1 MALFLS
7 CANGNHRPTSSYANG
22 LVCCDICGKVLHEDL
37 YTDEPSFVK
46 GAGGE
51 ILDSVLI
58 ANECLYSRL
67 KSCVPSVICKLDIE
81 KACELDS
88 LFCLLGGMVFEE
100 RWRRGSCHYYL
111 LFSIGEWISCWVFGQ
126 LMGFE
131 IREQLL
137 YIRLALRCFEA
148 VTGLINVGKS
158 EKLFLLGRNWFGKHG
173 SVIWNMVLGCLMW
186 IVRKEWNGHLFEDNS
201 KLSGSVVR
209 SIQSGYSESFRRTL
223 DKGRDMIESIV
234 TTFNISGGDSIV
246 NPACAF
252 YQIAVERNFTRGRKT
267 DQVAAACLYIACR
280 VAKDPK
286 PFLLID
292 FSEYLSINVYVL
304 GAVFLQLCQL
314 LSLGEH
320 PTIIKPVDP
329 SLYISRFTEKLLK
342 QRNMKVSQ
350 TALYLIARMKRDWMQ
365 TGRKPSGL
373 CGAAL
378 YISALSHGYSFSKT
392 DIVKIVHI
400 CEMTLTKRLIEFENT
415 DSGSLT
421 IEELTKNA
429 VELKESVPSVGVSQK
444 SGEVLCEHK
453 NSGAPHFAHGLCRT
467 CYDAFVKL
475 SGGLHG
481 GSEPPAFQRAEK
493 ERIAMESTNNADE
506 STVPQQESENI
517 EQVEKVKSFTE
528 NSQKAIE
535 NEQLNQRDFTES
547 SQKENENEQLN
558 QRENGSNS
566 AATGDQIEVDGVSDK
581 FQKSKEASS
590 ITDDESDGLSD
601 IDDVEDQMTADH
613 SSLITAVTIDVLWK
627 LSNSVLFGGG
637 IACVAV
643 VARNS
648 TGEGLKTWLENT
660 ILYSAA
666 AMALAVRWALE
677 LVLNMGCKQGLI
689 EGKILTTDN
698 FRKRR
703 IIVLD
708 WCYMCKRCGELVDH
722 LLLHCPVAFESL
734 SLVDGYLNNDEET
747 RYKTIIWE
755 EMNKEYLEEQAAAAA
770 AKMEASQVDLE
781 NCSDELR
788 AAHEFAAAAAAAVA
802 KSRKERKRTQDS
814 NANPAQ
820 TAAEAAHQMLI
831 KKRLSSKINYDV
843 LETLF
848 TNDPPSDSNKKA
860 KASNDDGD
868 GDATGQSDGEKEH
881 DGDIT
886 DNYDEPGQ
894 GFEDMEQE
902 DDTGIYSNGLHY
914 ENGEDFDDY
923 NYDNGND
930 EY

>member
-22 LVCCDICGKVLHEDL
+22 LVCCDVCGKVLHEDL

-51 ILDSVLI
+51 
-58 ANECLYSRL
+58 
-67 KSCVPSVICKLDIE
+67 
-81 KACELDS
+81 
-88 LFCLLGGMVFEE
+88 
-100 RWRRGSCHYYL
+100 
-111 LFSIGEWISCWVFGQ
+111 
-126 LMGFE
+126 
-131 IREQLL
+131 
-137 YIRLALRCFEA
+137 
-148 VTGLINVGKS
+148 
-158 EKLFLLGRNWFGKHG
+158 
-173 SVIWNMVLGCLMW
+173 
-186 IVRKEWNGHLFEDNS
+186 S

-234 TTFNISGGDSIV
+234 TTFNISGGDSMV

-392 DIVKIVHI
+392 DIIQGCIPRNTHSYAYVIIFLVYQMCLTICYVCDNNVTKVKIVHI

-453 NSGAPHFAHGLCRT
+453 NSGAPHFAHGLCRS

-493 ERIAMESTNNADE
+493 ERIAMESTNKADE
-506 STVPQQESENI
+506 SSVPQQESENI
-517 EQVEKVKSFTE
+517 EQASECQSYFGMPTSSKKTSLLVEKVKSFTE
-528 NSQKAIE
+528 NSQKATE
-535 NEQLNQRDFTES
+535 NEQLNQRDFAEN

-558 QRENGSNS
+558 ERENGSNS
-566 AATGDQIEVDGVSDK
+566 ATGDQIEVDGVSDK
-581 FQKSKEASS
+581 FQKSKDTSS

-601 IDDVEDQMTADH
+601 IDDVE
-613 SSLITAVTIDVLWK
+613 
-627 LSNSVLFGGG
+627 
-637 IACVAV
+637 
-643 VARNS
+643 
-648 TGEGLKTWLENT
+648 
-660 ILYSAA
+660 
-666 AMALAVRWALE
+666 
-677 LVLNMGCKQGLI
+677 
-689 EGKILTTDN
+689 
-698 FRKRR
+698 
-703 IIVLD
+703 
-708 WCYMCKRCGELVDH
+708 
-722 LLLHCPVAFESL
+722 
-734 SLVDGYLNNDEET
+734 VDGYLNNDEET

-788 AAHEFAAAAAAAVA
+788 AAHELAAAASAAVA

-868 GDATGQSDGEKEH
+868 GDATEQSDGEKEH

-894 GFEDMEQE
+894 GYEDMEQE
-902 DDTGIYSNGLHY
+902 NDTGIYSNGLHY
-914 ENGEDFDDY
+914 DNGEDFDDF
-923 NYDNGND
+923 NYDNGDD

>member
-22 LVCCDICGKVLHEDL
+22 LVCCDVCGKVLHEDL

-51 ILDSVLI
+51 
-58 ANECLYSRL
+58 
-67 KSCVPSVICKLDIE
+67 
-81 KACELDS
+81 
-88 LFCLLGGMVFEE
+88 
-100 RWRRGSCHYYL
+100 
-111 LFSIGEWISCWVFGQ
+111 
-126 LMGFE
+126 
-131 IREQLL
+131 
-137 YIRLALRCFEA
+137 
-148 VTGLINVGKS
+148 
-158 EKLFLLGRNWFGKHG
+158 
-173 SVIWNMVLGCLMW
+173 
-186 IVRKEWNGHLFEDNS
+186 S

-493 ERIAMESTNNADE
+493 ERIAMESTNKADE
-506 STVPQQESENI
+506 SSVPQEESENI

-528 NSQKAIE
+528 NSQKATE

-566 AATGDQIEVDGVSDK
+566 AATGDQIEGDGVSDK
-581 FQKSKEASS
+581 FQKSKDSSS

-601 IDDVEDQMTADH
+601 IDDVE
-613 SSLITAVTIDVLWK
+613 
-627 LSNSVLFGGG
+627 
-637 IACVAV
+637 
-643 VARNS
+643 
-648 TGEGLKTWLENT
+648 
-660 ILYSAA
+660 
-666 AMALAVRWALE
+666 
-677 LVLNMGCKQGLI
+677 
-689 EGKILTTDN
+689 
-698 FRKRR
+698 
-703 IIVLD
+703 
-708 WCYMCKRCGELVDH
+708 
-722 LLLHCPVAFESL
+722 
-734 SLVDGYLNNDEET
+734 VDGYLNNDEET

-894 GFEDMEQE
+894 GYEGMEQE

-914 ENGEDFDDY
+914 ENGGDFDDY
-923 NYDNGND
+923 NYDNGDD

>member
-22 LVCCDICGKVLHEDL
+22 LVCCDVCGKVLHEDL

-51 ILDSVLI
+51 
-58 ANECLYSRL
+58 
-67 KSCVPSVICKLDIE
+67 
-81 KACELDS
+81 
-88 LFCLLGGMVFEE
+88 
-100 RWRRGSCHYYL
+100 
-111 LFSIGEWISCWVFGQ
+111 
-126 LMGFE
+126 
-131 IREQLL
+131 
-137 YIRLALRCFEA
+137 
-148 VTGLINVGKS
+148 
-158 EKLFLLGRNWFGKHG
+158 
-173 SVIWNMVLGCLMW
+173 
-186 IVRKEWNGHLFEDNS
+186 S

-280 VAKDPK
+280 
-286 PFLLID
+286 
-292 FSEYLSINVYVL
+292 YVL

-378 YISALSHGYSFSKT
+378 YISALSYGYSFSKT

-444 SGEVLCEHK
+444 AGEVLCEHK

-493 ERIAMESTNNADE
+493 ERIAMESTDKADE
-506 STVPQQESENI
+506 SSVPQQESENI
-517 EQVEKVKSFTE
+517 EQATECQSYFGMPTSSKKTSLLVEKVKSFTE
-528 NSQKAIE
+528 NSQKATE
-535 NEQLNQRDFTES
+535 NEQLNQRDFAEN

-566 AATGDQIEVDGVSDK
+566 AATGDQIGVDGVSDK
-581 FQKSKEASS
+581 FQKSKDTSS

-601 IDDVEDQMTADH
+601 IDDVE
-613 SSLITAVTIDVLWK
+613 
-627 LSNSVLFGGG
+627 
-637 IACVAV
+637 
-643 VARNS
+643 
-648 TGEGLKTWLENT
+648 
-660 ILYSAA
+660 
-666 AMALAVRWALE
+666 
-677 LVLNMGCKQGLI
+677 
-689 EGKILTTDN
+689 
-698 FRKRR
+698 
-703 IIVLD
+703 
-708 WCYMCKRCGELVDH
+708 
-722 LLLHCPVAFESL
+722 
-734 SLVDGYLNNDEET
+734 VDGYLNNDEET

-788 AAHEFAAAAAAAVA
+788 AAHELAAAASAAVA

-894 GFEDMEQE
+894 GYEDMEQE
-902 DDTGIYSNGLHY
+902 NDTGIYSNGLHY
-914 ENGEDFDDY
+914 ENGEDFDDF
-923 NYDNGND
+923 NYDNGDD

>member
-22 LVCCDICGKVLHEDL
+22 LVCCDVCGKVLHEDL

-51 ILDSVLI
+51 
-58 ANECLYSRL
+58 
-67 KSCVPSVICKLDIE
+67 
-81 KACELDS
+81 
-88 LFCLLGGMVFEE
+88 
-100 RWRRGSCHYYL
+100 
-111 LFSIGEWISCWVFGQ
+111 
-126 LMGFE
+126 
-131 IREQLL
+131 
-137 YIRLALRCFEA
+137 
-148 VTGLINVGKS
+148 
-158 EKLFLLGRNWFGKHG
+158 
-173 SVIWNMVLGCLMW
+173 
-186 IVRKEWNGHLFEDNS
+186 S

-421 IEELTKNA
+421 
-429 VELKESVPSVGVSQK
+429 
-444 SGEVLCEHK
+444 
-453 NSGAPHFAHGLCRT
+453 
-467 CYDAFVKL
+467 FVKL

-493 ERIAMESTNNADE
+493 ERIATESTNKADE
-506 STVPQQESENI
+506 SRVPQQESENI
-517 EQVEKVKSFTE
+517 EQATECQSYFGMPTSSKKTSLLVEKGKSFTE
-528 NSQKAIE
+528 NSQKETE

-558 QRENGSNS
+558 RWENGSNS

-581 FQKSKEASS
+581 FQKSKDTSS

-601 IDDVEDQMTADH
+601 IDDVE
-613 SSLITAVTIDVLWK
+613 
-627 LSNSVLFGGG
+627 
-637 IACVAV
+637 
-643 VARNS
+643 
-648 TGEGLKTWLENT
+648 
-660 ILYSAA
+660 
-666 AMALAVRWALE
+666 
-677 LVLNMGCKQGLI
+677 
-689 EGKILTTDN
+689 
-698 FRKRR
+698 
-703 IIVLD
+703 
-708 WCYMCKRCGELVDH
+708 
-722 LLLHCPVAFESL
+722 
-734 SLVDGYLNNDEET
+734 VDGYLNNDEET

-788 AAHEFAAAAAAAVA
+788 AAHELAAAASAAVA

-831 KKRLSSKINYDV
+831 KKKLSSKINYDV

-894 GFEDMEQE
+894 GYEDMEQE
-902 DDTGIYSNGLHY
+902 NDTGIYSNGLHY

-923 NYDNGND
+923 NYDNGDD

>member
-22 LVCCDICGKVLHEDL
+22 LVCCDVCGKVLHEDL

-51 ILDSVLI
+51 
-58 ANECLYSRL
+58 
-67 KSCVPSVICKLDIE
+67 
-81 KACELDS
+81 
-88 LFCLLGGMVFEE
+88 
-100 RWRRGSCHYYL
+100 
-111 LFSIGEWISCWVFGQ
+111 
-126 LMGFE
+126 
-131 IREQLL
+131 
-137 YIRLALRCFEA
+137 
-148 VTGLINVGKS
+148 
-158 EKLFLLGRNWFGKHG
+158 
-173 SVIWNMVLGCLMW
+173 
-186 IVRKEWNGHLFEDNS
+186 S

-493 ERIAMESTNNADE
+493 ERIAMESTNKADE
-506 STVPQQESENI
+506 SSVPQQESENI

-528 NSQKAIE
+528 NSQKATE

-566 AATGDQIEVDGVSDK
+566 AATGDQIEGDGVSDK
-581 FQKSKEASS
+581 FQKSKDSSS

-601 IDDVEDQMTADH
+601 IDDVE
-613 SSLITAVTIDVLWK
+613 
-627 LSNSVLFGGG
+627 
-637 IACVAV
+637 
-643 VARNS
+643 
-648 TGEGLKTWLENT
+648 
-660 ILYSAA
+660 
-666 AMALAVRWALE
+666 
-677 LVLNMGCKQGLI
+677 
-689 EGKILTTDN
+689 
-698 FRKRR
+698 
-703 IIVLD
+703 
-708 WCYMCKRCGELVDH
+708 
-722 LLLHCPVAFESL
+722 
-734 SLVDGYLNNDEET
+734 VDGYLNNDEET

-820 TAAEAAHQMLI
+820 TAAEATHQMLI

-894 GFEDMEQE
+894 GYEDMEQE

-914 ENGEDFDDY
+914 ENGGDFDDY
-923 NYDNGND
+923 NYDNGDD

>member
-22 LVCCDICGKVLHEDL
+22 LVCCDVCGKVLHEDL

-51 ILDSVLI
+51 
-58 ANECLYSRL
+58 
-67 KSCVPSVICKLDIE
+67 
-81 KACELDS
+81 
-88 LFCLLGGMVFEE
+88 
-100 RWRRGSCHYYL
+100 
-111 LFSIGEWISCWVFGQ
+111 
-126 LMGFE
+126 
-131 IREQLL
+131 
-137 YIRLALRCFEA
+137 
-148 VTGLINVGKS
+148 
-158 EKLFLLGRNWFGKHG
+158 
-173 SVIWNMVLGCLMW
+173 
-186 IVRKEWNGHLFEDNS
+186 S

-493 ERIAMESTNNADE
+493 ERIAMESTNKADE

-528 NSQKAIE
+528 NSQKATE

-566 AATGDQIEVDGVSDK
+566 ATGDQIEVDGVSDK
-581 FQKSKEASS
+581 FQKSKDASS

-601 IDDVEDQMTADH
+601 IDDVE
-613 SSLITAVTIDVLWK
+613 
-627 LSNSVLFGGG
+627 
-637 IACVAV
+637 
-643 VARNS
+643 
-648 TGEGLKTWLENT
+648 
-660 ILYSAA
+660 
-666 AMALAVRWALE
+666 
-677 LVLNMGCKQGLI
+677 
-689 EGKILTTDN
+689 
-698 FRKRR
+698 
-703 IIVLD
+703 
-708 WCYMCKRCGELVDH
+708 
-722 LLLHCPVAFESL
+722 
-734 SLVDGYLNNDEET
+734 VDGYLNNDEET

-894 GFEDMEQE
+894 GFEDMEPE

-914 ENGEDFDDY
+914 ENGEDFDDF
-923 NYDNGND
+923 NYDNGDD

>member
-22 LVCCDICGKVLHEDL
+22 LVCCDVCGKVLHEDL

-51 ILDSVLI
+51 
-58 ANECLYSRL
+58 
-67 KSCVPSVICKLDIE
+67 
-81 KACELDS
+81 
-88 LFCLLGGMVFEE
+88 
-100 RWRRGSCHYYL
+100 
-111 LFSIGEWISCWVFGQ
+111 
-126 LMGFE
+126 
-131 IREQLL
+131 
-137 YIRLALRCFEA
+137 
-148 VTGLINVGKS
+148 
-158 EKLFLLGRNWFGKHG
+158 
-173 SVIWNMVLGCLMW
+173 
-186 IVRKEWNGHLFEDNS
+186 S

-493 ERIAMESTNNADE
+493 ERIAMESTNKADE
-506 STVPQQESENI
+506 SSVPQQESENI

-528 NSQKAIE
+528 NSQKATE

-566 AATGDQIEVDGVSDK
+566 ATGDQIEGDGVSDK
-581 FQKSKEASS
+581 FQKSKDSSS

-601 IDDVEDQMTADH
+601 IDDVE
-613 SSLITAVTIDVLWK
+613 
-627 LSNSVLFGGG
+627 
-637 IACVAV
+637 
-643 VARNS
+643 
-648 TGEGLKTWLENT
+648 
-660 ILYSAA
+660 
-666 AMALAVRWALE
+666 
-677 LVLNMGCKQGLI
+677 
-689 EGKILTTDN
+689 
-698 FRKRR
+698 
-703 IIVLD
+703 
-708 WCYMCKRCGELVDH
+708 
-722 LLLHCPVAFESL
+722 
-734 SLVDGYLNNDEET
+734 VDGYLNNDEET

-802 KSRKERKRTQDS
+802 KSRKERKRTHDS

-894 GFEDMEQE
+894 GYEDMEQE

-914 ENGEDFDDY
+914 ENGGDFDDY
-923 NYDNGND
+923 NYDNGDD

>member
-22 LVCCDICGKVLHEDL
+22 LVCCDVCGKVLHEDL

-51 ILDSVLI
+51 
-58 ANECLYSRL
+58 
-67 KSCVPSVICKLDIE
+67 
-81 KACELDS
+81 
-88 LFCLLGGMVFEE
+88 
-100 RWRRGSCHYYL
+100 
-111 LFSIGEWISCWVFGQ
+111 
-126 LMGFE
+126 
-131 IREQLL
+131 
-137 YIRLALRCFEA
+137 
-148 VTGLINVGKS
+148 
-158 EKLFLLGRNWFGKHG
+158 
-173 SVIWNMVLGCLMW
+173 
-186 IVRKEWNGHLFEDNS
+186 S

-493 ERIAMESTNNADE
+493 ERIAMESTNKADE
-506 STVPQQESENI
+506 SSVPQQESENI

-528 NSQKAIE
+528 NSQKATE

-566 AATGDQIEVDGVSDK
+566 AATGDQIEGDGVSDK
-581 FQKSKEASS
+581 FQKSKDSSS

-601 IDDVEDQMTADH
+601 IDDVE
-613 SSLITAVTIDVLWK
+613 
-627 LSNSVLFGGG
+627 
-637 IACVAV
+637 
-643 VARNS
+643 
-648 TGEGLKTWLENT
+648 
-660 ILYSAA
+660 
-666 AMALAVRWALE
+666 
-677 LVLNMGCKQGLI
+677 
-689 EGKILTTDN
+689 
-698 FRKRR
+698 
-703 IIVLD
+703 
-708 WCYMCKRCGELVDH
+708 
-722 LLLHCPVAFESL
+722 
-734 SLVDGYLNNDEET
+734 VDGYLNNDEET

-802 KSRKERKRTQDS
+802 KSRK
-814 NANPAQ
+814 
-820 TAAEAAHQMLI
+820 
-831 KKRLSSKINYDV
+831 RLSSKINYDV

-894 GFEDMEQE
+894 GYEDMEQE

-914 ENGEDFDDY
+914 ENGGDFDDY
-923 NYDNGND
+923 NYDNGDD

>member
-22 LVCCDICGKVLHEDL
+22 LVCCDVCGKVLLEDL

-51 ILDSVLI
+51 
-58 ANECLYSRL
+58 
-67 KSCVPSVICKLDIE
+67 
-81 KACELDS
+81 
-88 LFCLLGGMVFEE
+88 
-100 RWRRGSCHYYL
+100 
-111 LFSIGEWISCWVFGQ
+111 
-126 LMGFE
+126 
-131 IREQLL
+131 
-137 YIRLALRCFEA
+137 
-148 VTGLINVGKS
+148 
-158 EKLFLLGRNWFGKHG
+158 
-173 SVIWNMVLGCLMW
+173 
-186 IVRKEWNGHLFEDNS
+186 S

-493 ERIAMESTNNADE
+493 ERIAMESTNKADE

-528 NSQKAIE
+528 NSQKATE

-566 AATGDQIEVDGVSDK
+566 ATGDQIEVDGVSDK
-581 FQKSKEASS
+581 FQKSKVTSS

-601 IDDVEDQMTADH
+601 IDDVE
-613 SSLITAVTIDVLWK
+613 
-627 LSNSVLFGGG
+627 
-637 IACVAV
+637 
-643 VARNS
+643 
-648 TGEGLKTWLENT
+648 
-660 ILYSAA
+660 
-666 AMALAVRWALE
+666 
-677 LVLNMGCKQGLI
+677 
-689 EGKILTTDN
+689 
-698 FRKRR
+698 
-703 IIVLD
+703 
-708 WCYMCKRCGELVDH
+708 
-722 LLLHCPVAFESL
+722 
-734 SLVDGYLNNDEET
+734 VDGYLNNDEET

-860 KASNDDGD
+860 KVSNDDGD

-894 GFEDMEQE
+894 GFEDMEPE

-914 ENGEDFDDY
+914 ENGEDFDDC
-923 NYDNGND
+923 NYDNGDD

>member
-22 LVCCDICGKVLHEDL
+22 LVCCDVCGKVLHEDL

-51 ILDSVLI
+51 
-58 ANECLYSRL
+58 
-67 KSCVPSVICKLDIE
+67 
-81 KACELDS
+81 
-88 LFCLLGGMVFEE
+88 
-100 RWRRGSCHYYL
+100 
-111 LFSIGEWISCWVFGQ
+111 
-126 LMGFE
+126 
-131 IREQLL
+131 
-137 YIRLALRCFEA
+137 
-148 VTGLINVGKS
+148 
-158 EKLFLLGRNWFGKHG
+158 
-173 SVIWNMVLGCLMW
+173 
-186 IVRKEWNGHLFEDNS
+186 S

-493 ERIAMESTNNADE
+493 ERIAMESTNKADE
-506 STVPQQESENI
+506 SSVPQQESENI

-528 NSQKAIE
+528 NSQKATE

-566 AATGDQIEVDGVSDK
+566 ATGDQIEGDGVSDK
-581 FQKSKEASS
+581 FQKSKDSSS

-601 IDDVEDQMTADH
+601 IDDVE
-613 SSLITAVTIDVLWK
+613 
-627 LSNSVLFGGG
+627 
-637 IACVAV
+637 
-643 VARNS
+643 
-648 TGEGLKTWLENT
+648 
-660 ILYSAA
+660 
-666 AMALAVRWALE
+666 
-677 LVLNMGCKQGLI
+677 
-689 EGKILTTDN
+689 
-698 FRKRR
+698 
-703 IIVLD
+703 
-708 WCYMCKRCGELVDH
+708 
-722 LLLHCPVAFESL
+722 
-734 SLVDGYLNNDEET
+734 VDGYLNNDEET

-820 TAAEAAHQMLI
+820 TAAEATHQMLI

-894 GFEDMEQE
+894 GYEDMEQE

-914 ENGEDFDDY
+914 ENGGDFDDY
-923 NYDNGND
+923 NYDNGDD

>member
-22 LVCCDICGKVLHEDL
+22 LVCCDVCGKVLHEDL

-51 ILDSVLI
+51 
-58 ANECLYSRL
+58 
-67 KSCVPSVICKLDIE
+67 
-81 KACELDS
+81 
-88 LFCLLGGMVFEE
+88 
-100 RWRRGSCHYYL
+100 
-111 LFSIGEWISCWVFGQ
+111 
-126 LMGFE
+126 
-131 IREQLL
+131 
-137 YIRLALRCFEA
+137 
-148 VTGLINVGKS
+148 
-158 EKLFLLGRNWFGKHG
+158 
-173 SVIWNMVLGCLMW
+173 
-186 IVRKEWNGHLFEDNS
+186 S

-280 VAKDPK
+280 
-286 PFLLID
+286 
-292 FSEYLSINVYVL
+292 YVL

-493 ERIAMESTNNADE
+493 ERIAMESTNKADE

-528 NSQKAIE
+528 NSQKATE

-581 FQKSKEASS
+581 FQKSKDASS

-601 IDDVEDQMTADH
+601 IDDVE
-613 SSLITAVTIDVLWK
+613 
-627 LSNSVLFGGG
+627 
-637 IACVAV
+637 
-643 VARNS
+643 
-648 TGEGLKTWLENT
+648 
-660 ILYSAA
+660 
-666 AMALAVRWALE
+666 
-677 LVLNMGCKQGLI
+677 
-689 EGKILTTDN
+689 
-698 FRKRR
+698 
-703 IIVLD
+703 
-708 WCYMCKRCGELVDH
+708 
-722 LLLHCPVAFESL
+722 
-734 SLVDGYLNNDEET
+734 VDGYLNNDEET

-894 GFEDMEQE
+894 GFEDMEPE

-914 ENGEDFDDY
+914 ENGEDFDDF
-923 NYDNGND
+923 NYDNGDD

>member
-22 LVCCDICGKVLHEDL
+22 LVCCDVCGKVLHEDL

-51 ILDSVLI
+51 
-58 ANECLYSRL
+58 
-67 KSCVPSVICKLDIE
+67 
-81 KACELDS
+81 
-88 LFCLLGGMVFEE
+88 
-100 RWRRGSCHYYL
+100 
-111 LFSIGEWISCWVFGQ
+111 
-126 LMGFE
+126 
-131 IREQLL
+131 
-137 YIRLALRCFEA
+137 
-148 VTGLINVGKS
+148 
-158 EKLFLLGRNWFGKHG
+158 
-173 SVIWNMVLGCLMW
+173 
-186 IVRKEWNGHLFEDNS
+186 S

-493 ERIAMESTNNADE
+493 ERIAMESTNKADE
-506 STVPQQESENI
+506 SSVPQQESENI

-528 NSQKAIE
+528 NSQKATE

-566 AATGDQIEVDGVSDK
+566 ATGDQIEGDGVSDK
-581 FQKSKEASS
+581 FQKSKDSSS

-601 IDDVEDQMTADH
+601 IDDVE
-613 SSLITAVTIDVLWK
+613 
-627 LSNSVLFGGG
+627 
-637 IACVAV
+637 
-643 VARNS
+643 
-648 TGEGLKTWLENT
+648 
-660 ILYSAA
+660 
-666 AMALAVRWALE
+666 
-677 LVLNMGCKQGLI
+677 
-689 EGKILTTDN
+689 
-698 FRKRR
+698 
-703 IIVLD
+703 
-708 WCYMCKRCGELVDH
+708 
-722 LLLHCPVAFESL
+722 
-734 SLVDGYLNNDEET
+734 VDGYLNNDEET

-802 KSRKERKRTQDS
+802 KSRK
-814 NANPAQ
+814 
-820 TAAEAAHQMLI
+820 
-831 KKRLSSKINYDV
+831 RLSSKINYDV

-894 GFEDMEQE
+894 GYEDMEQE

-914 ENGEDFDDY
+914 ENGGDFDDY
-923 NYDNGND
+923 NYDNGDD

>member
-22 LVCCDICGKVLHEDL
+22 LVCCDVCGKVLHEDL

-51 ILDSVLI
+51 
-58 ANECLYSRL
+58 
-67 KSCVPSVICKLDIE
+67 
-81 KACELDS
+81 
-88 LFCLLGGMVFEE
+88 
-100 RWRRGSCHYYL
+100 
-111 LFSIGEWISCWVFGQ
+111 
-126 LMGFE
+126 
-131 IREQLL
+131 
-137 YIRLALRCFEA
+137 
-148 VTGLINVGKS
+148 
-158 EKLFLLGRNWFGKHG
+158 
-173 SVIWNMVLGCLMW
+173 
-186 IVRKEWNGHLFEDNS
+186 S

-493 ERIAMESTNNADE
+493 ERIAMESTNKADE

-528 NSQKAIE
+528 NSQKATE

-566 AATGDQIEVDGVSDK
+566 ATGDQIEVDGVSDK
-581 FQKSKEASS
+581 YQKSKDTSS

-601 IDDVEDQMTADH
+601 IDDVE
-613 SSLITAVTIDVLWK
+613 
-627 LSNSVLFGGG
+627 
-637 IACVAV
+637 
-643 VARNS
+643 
-648 TGEGLKTWLENT
+648 
-660 ILYSAA
+660 
-666 AMALAVRWALE
+666 
-677 LVLNMGCKQGLI
+677 
-689 EGKILTTDN
+689 
-698 FRKRR
+698 
-703 IIVLD
+703 
-708 WCYMCKRCGELVDH
+708 
-722 LLLHCPVAFESL
+722 
-734 SLVDGYLNNDEET
+734 VDGYLNNDEET

-894 GFEDMEQE
+894 GFEDMEPE

-914 ENGEDFDDY
+914 ENGEDFDDC
-923 NYDNGND
+923 NYDNGDD

>member
-51 ILDSVLI
+51 
-58 ANECLYSRL
+58 
-67 KSCVPSVICKLDIE
+67 
-81 KACELDS
+81 
-88 LFCLLGGMVFEE
+88 
-100 RWRRGSCHYYL
+100 
-111 LFSIGEWISCWVFGQ
+111 
-126 LMGFE
+126 
-131 IREQLL
+131 
-137 YIRLALRCFEA
+137 
-148 VTGLINVGKS
+148 
-158 EKLFLLGRNWFGKHG
+158 
-173 SVIWNMVLGCLMW
+173 
-186 IVRKEWNGHLFEDNS
+186 S

-392 DIVKIVHI
+392 DI
-400 CEMTLTKRLIEFENT
+400 
-415 DSGSLT
+415 

-601 IDDVEDQMTADH
+601 IDDVE
-613 SSLITAVTIDVLWK
+613 
-627 LSNSVLFGGG
+627 
-637 IACVAV
+637 
-643 VARNS
+643 
-648 TGEGLKTWLENT
+648 
-660 ILYSAA
+660 
-666 AMALAVRWALE
+666 
-677 LVLNMGCKQGLI
+677 
-689 EGKILTTDN
+689 
-698 FRKRR
+698 
-703 IIVLD
+703 
-708 WCYMCKRCGELVDH
+708 
-722 LLLHCPVAFESL
+722 
-734 SLVDGYLNNDEET
+734 VDGYLNNDEET

>member
-22 LVCCDICGKVLHEDL
+22 LVCCDVCGKVLHEDL

-51 ILDSVLI
+51 
-58 ANECLYSRL
+58 
-67 KSCVPSVICKLDIE
+67 
-81 KACELDS
+81 
-88 LFCLLGGMVFEE
+88 
-100 RWRRGSCHYYL
+100 
-111 LFSIGEWISCWVFGQ
+111 
-126 LMGFE
+126 
-131 IREQLL
+131 
-137 YIRLALRCFEA
+137 
-148 VTGLINVGKS
+148 
-158 EKLFLLGRNWFGKHG
+158 
-173 SVIWNMVLGCLMW
+173 
-186 IVRKEWNGHLFEDNS
+186 S

-493 ERIAMESTNNADE
+493 ERIATESTNKADE
-506 STVPQQESENI
+506 SRVPQQESENI
-517 EQVEKVKSFTE
+517 EQATECQSYFGMPTSSKKTSLLVEKGKSFTE
-528 NSQKAIE
+528 NSQKETE

-558 QRENGSNS
+558 RWENGSNS

-581 FQKSKEASS
+581 FQKSKDTSS

-601 IDDVEDQMTADH
+601 IDDVE
-613 SSLITAVTIDVLWK
+613 
-627 LSNSVLFGGG
+627 
-637 IACVAV
+637 
-643 VARNS
+643 
-648 TGEGLKTWLENT
+648 
-660 ILYSAA
+660 
-666 AMALAVRWALE
+666 
-677 LVLNMGCKQGLI
+677 
-689 EGKILTTDN
+689 
-698 FRKRR
+698 
-703 IIVLD
+703 
-708 WCYMCKRCGELVDH
+708 
-722 LLLHCPVAFESL
+722 
-734 SLVDGYLNNDEET
+734 VDGYLNNDEET

-788 AAHEFAAAAAAAVA
+788 AAHELAAAASAAVA

-831 KKRLSSKINYDV
+831 KKKLSSKINYDV

-894 GFEDMEQE
+894 GYEDMEQE
-902 DDTGIYSNGLHY
+902 NDTGIYSNGLHY

-923 NYDNGND
+923 NYDNGDD

>member
-51 ILDSVLI
+51 
-58 ANECLYSRL
+58 
-67 KSCVPSVICKLDIE
+67 
-81 KACELDS
+81 
-88 LFCLLGGMVFEE
+88 
-100 RWRRGSCHYYL
+100 
-111 LFSIGEWISCWVFGQ
+111 
-126 LMGFE
+126 
-131 IREQLL
+131 
-137 YIRLALRCFEA
+137 
-148 VTGLINVGKS
+148 
-158 EKLFLLGRNWFGKHG
+158 
-173 SVIWNMVLGCLMW
+173 
-186 IVRKEWNGHLFEDNS
+186 S

-421 IEELTKNA
+421 IEELTNNA

-528 NSQKAIE
+528 NSQKATE

-566 AATGDQIEVDGVSDK
+566 ATGDQIEVDGVSDK
-581 FQKSKEASS
+581 FQKSKDASS

-601 IDDVEDQMTADH
+601 IDDVE
-613 SSLITAVTIDVLWK
+613 
-627 LSNSVLFGGG
+627 
-637 IACVAV
+637 
-643 VARNS
+643 
-648 TGEGLKTWLENT
+648 
-660 ILYSAA
+660 
-666 AMALAVRWALE
+666 
-677 LVLNMGCKQGLI
+677 
-689 EGKILTTDN
+689 
-698 FRKRR
+698 
-703 IIVLD
+703 
-708 WCYMCKRCGELVDH
+708 
-722 LLLHCPVAFESL
+722 
-734 SLVDGYLNNDEET
+734 VDGYLNNDEET

-820 TAAEAAHQMLI
+820 TAAEATHQMLI

>member
-22 LVCCDICGKVLHEDL
+22 LVCCDVCGKVLHEDL

-51 ILDSVLI
+51 
-58 ANECLYSRL
+58 
-67 KSCVPSVICKLDIE
+67 
-81 KACELDS
+81 
-88 LFCLLGGMVFEE
+88 
-100 RWRRGSCHYYL
+100 
-111 LFSIGEWISCWVFGQ
+111 
-126 LMGFE
+126 
-131 IREQLL
+131 
-137 YIRLALRCFEA
+137 
-148 VTGLINVGKS
+148 
-158 EKLFLLGRNWFGKHG
+158 
-173 SVIWNMVLGCLMW
+173 
-186 IVRKEWNGHLFEDNS
+186 S

-493 ERIAMESTNNADE
+493 ERIAMESTNKADE

-528 NSQKAIE
+528 NSQKATE

-581 FQKSKEASS
+581 FQKSKDASS

-601 IDDVEDQMTADH
+601 IDDVE
-613 SSLITAVTIDVLWK
+613 
-627 LSNSVLFGGG
+627 
-637 IACVAV
+637 
-643 VARNS
+643 
-648 TGEGLKTWLENT
+648 
-660 ILYSAA
+660 
-666 AMALAVRWALE
+666 
-677 LVLNMGCKQGLI
+677 
-689 EGKILTTDN
+689 
-698 FRKRR
+698 
-703 IIVLD
+703 
-708 WCYMCKRCGELVDH
+708 
-722 LLLHCPVAFESL
+722 
-734 SLVDGYLNNDEET
+734 VDGYLNNDEET

-894 GFEDMEQE
+894 GFEDMEPE

-914 ENGEDFDDY
+914 ENGEDFDDF
-923 NYDNGND
+923 NYDNGDD

>member
-22 LVCCDICGKVLHEDL
+22 LVCCDVCGKVLHEDL

-51 ILDSVLI
+51 
-58 ANECLYSRL
+58 
-67 KSCVPSVICKLDIE
+67 
-81 KACELDS
+81 
-88 LFCLLGGMVFEE
+88 
-100 RWRRGSCHYYL
+100 
-111 LFSIGEWISCWVFGQ
+111 
-126 LMGFE
+126 
-131 IREQLL
+131 
-137 YIRLALRCFEA
+137 
-148 VTGLINVGKS
+148 
-158 EKLFLLGRNWFGKHG
+158 
-173 SVIWNMVLGCLMW
+173 
-186 IVRKEWNGHLFEDNS
+186 S

-493 ERIAMESTNNADE
+493 ERIAMESTNKADE
-506 STVPQQESENI
+506 SSVPQQESENI

-528 NSQKAIE
+528 NSQKATE

-566 AATGDQIEVDGVSDK
+566 AATGDQIEGDGVSDK
-581 FQKSKEASS
+581 FQKSKDSSS

-601 IDDVEDQMTADH
+601 IDDVE
-613 SSLITAVTIDVLWK
+613 
-627 LSNSVLFGGG
+627 
-637 IACVAV
+637 
-643 VARNS
+643 
-648 TGEGLKTWLENT
+648 
-660 ILYSAA
+660 
-666 AMALAVRWALE
+666 
-677 LVLNMGCKQGLI
+677 
-689 EGKILTTDN
+689 
-698 FRKRR
+698 
-703 IIVLD
+703 
-708 WCYMCKRCGELVDH
+708 
-722 LLLHCPVAFESL
+722 
-734 SLVDGYLNNDEET
+734 VDGYLNNDEET

-802 KSRKERKRTQDS
+802 KSRKERKRTHDS

-894 GFEDMEQE
+894 GYEDMEQE

-914 ENGEDFDDY
+914 ENGGDFDDY
-923 NYDNGND
+923 NYDNGDD

>member
-7 CANGNHRPTSSYANG
+7 CANHRPTSSYANG
-22 LVCCDICGKVLHEDL
+22 LVCCDVCGKVLHEDL

-51 ILDSVLI
+51 
-58 ANECLYSRL
+58 
-67 KSCVPSVICKLDIE
+67 
-81 KACELDS
+81 
-88 LFCLLGGMVFEE
+88 
-100 RWRRGSCHYYL
+100 
-111 LFSIGEWISCWVFGQ
+111 
-126 LMGFE
+126 
-131 IREQLL
+131 
-137 YIRLALRCFEA
+137 
-148 VTGLINVGKS
+148 
-158 EKLFLLGRNWFGKHG
+158 
-173 SVIWNMVLGCLMW
+173 
-186 IVRKEWNGHLFEDNS
+186 S

-392 DIVKIVHI
+392 DI
-400 CEMTLTKRLIEFENT
+400 
-415 DSGSLT
+415 

-493 ERIAMESTNNADE
+493 ERIAMESTNKADE
-506 STVPQQESENI
+506 SSVPQQESENI
-517 EQVEKVKSFTE
+517 EQVTECQSYFGMPTSSKKTSLLVERVKSFTE
-528 NSQKAIE
+528 NSQKATE

-558 QRENGSNS
+558 QRENGSNT
-566 AATGDQIEVDGVSDK
+566 ATGDQIEVDGVSDK
-581 FQKSKEASS
+581 FQKSKDTSS
-590 ITDDESDGLSD
+590 ITDNESDGLSD
-601 IDDVEDQMTADH
+601 IDDVE
-613 SSLITAVTIDVLWK
+613 
-627 LSNSVLFGGG
+627 
-637 IACVAV
+637 
-643 VARNS
+643 
-648 TGEGLKTWLENT
+648 
-660 ILYSAA
+660 
-666 AMALAVRWALE
+666 
-677 LVLNMGCKQGLI
+677 
-689 EGKILTTDN
+689 
-698 FRKRR
+698 
-703 IIVLD
+703 
-708 WCYMCKRCGELVDH
+708 
-722 LLLHCPVAFESL
+722 
-734 SLVDGYLNNDEET
+734 VDGYLNNDEET

-894 GFEDMEQE
+894 GYEDMEQE

-914 ENGEDFDDY
+914 ENGGDFDDY
-923 NYDNGND
+923 NYDNGDD

>member
-22 LVCCDICGKVLHEDL
+22 LVCCDVCGKVLHEDL

-51 ILDSVLI
+51 
-58 ANECLYSRL
+58 
-67 KSCVPSVICKLDIE
+67 
-81 KACELDS
+81 
-88 LFCLLGGMVFEE
+88 
-100 RWRRGSCHYYL
+100 
-111 LFSIGEWISCWVFGQ
+111 
-126 LMGFE
+126 
-131 IREQLL
+131 
-137 YIRLALRCFEA
+137 
-148 VTGLINVGKS
+148 
-158 EKLFLLGRNWFGKHG
+158 
-173 SVIWNMVLGCLMW
+173 
-186 IVRKEWNGHLFEDNS
+186 S

-223 DKGRDMIESIV
+223 DKVIFFIGRDMIESIV

-493 ERIAMESTNNADE
+493 ERIAMESTNKADE

-528 NSQKAIE
+528 NGQKATE

-566 AATGDQIEVDGVSDK
+566 ATGDQIEVDGVSDK
-581 FQKSKEASS
+581 FQKSKDTSS

-601 IDDVEDQMTADH
+601 IDDVE
-613 SSLITAVTIDVLWK
+613 
-627 LSNSVLFGGG
+627 
-637 IACVAV
+637 
-643 VARNS
+643 
-648 TGEGLKTWLENT
+648 
-660 ILYSAA
+660 
-666 AMALAVRWALE
+666 
-677 LVLNMGCKQGLI
+677 
-689 EGKILTTDN
+689 
-698 FRKRR
+698 
-703 IIVLD
+703 
-708 WCYMCKRCGELVDH
+708 
-722 LLLHCPVAFESL
+722 
-734 SLVDGYLNNDEET
+734 VDGYLNNDEET

-770 AKMEASQVDLE
+770 AKMEASHVDLE

-894 GFEDMEQE
+894 GFEDMEPE
-902 DDTGIYSNGLHY
+902 DDTGIYRNGLHY
-914 ENGEDFDDY
+914 ENGDDFDDY
-923 NYDNGND
+923 NYDNGDD

>member
-1 MALFLS
+1 
-7 CANGNHRPTSSYANG
+7 
-22 LVCCDICGKVLHEDL
+22 
-37 YTDEPSFVK
+37 
-46 GAGGE
+46 
-51 ILDSVLI
+51 
-58 ANECLYSRL
+58 
-67 KSCVPSVICKLDIE
+67 
-81 KACELDS
+81 
-88 LFCLLGGMVFEE
+88 
-100 RWRRGSCHYYL
+100 
-111 LFSIGEWISCWVFGQ
+111 
-126 LMGFE
+126 
-131 IREQLL
+131 
-137 YIRLALRCFEA
+137 
-148 VTGLINVGKS
+148 
-158 EKLFLLGRNWFGKHG
+158 
-173 SVIWNMVLGCLMW
+173 
-186 IVRKEWNGHLFEDNS
+186 
-201 KLSGSVVR
+201 
-209 SIQSGYSESFRRTL
+209 
-223 DKGRDMIESIV
+223 MIESIV

-280 VAKDPK
+280 
-286 PFLLID
+286 
-292 FSEYLSINVYVL
+292 YVL

-493 ERIAMESTNNADE
+493 ERIAMESTNKADE

-528 NSQKAIE
+528 NSQKATE

-581 FQKSKEASS
+581 FQKSKDASS

-601 IDDVEDQMTADH
+601 IDDVE
-613 SSLITAVTIDVLWK
+613 
-627 LSNSVLFGGG
+627 
-637 IACVAV
+637 
-643 VARNS
+643 
-648 TGEGLKTWLENT
+648 
-660 ILYSAA
+660 
-666 AMALAVRWALE
+666 
-677 LVLNMGCKQGLI
+677 
-689 EGKILTTDN
+689 
-698 FRKRR
+698 
-703 IIVLD
+703 
-708 WCYMCKRCGELVDH
+708 
-722 LLLHCPVAFESL
+722 
-734 SLVDGYLNNDEET
+734 VDGYLNNDEET

-894 GFEDMEQE
+894 GFEDMEPE

-914 ENGEDFDDY
+914 ENGEDFDDF
-923 NYDNGND
+923 NYDNGDD

>member
-22 LVCCDICGKVLHEDL
+22 LVCCDVCGKVLHEDL

-51 ILDSVLI
+51 
-58 ANECLYSRL
+58 
-67 KSCVPSVICKLDIE
+67 
-81 KACELDS
+81 
-88 LFCLLGGMVFEE
+88 
-100 RWRRGSCHYYL
+100 
-111 LFSIGEWISCWVFGQ
+111 
-126 LMGFE
+126 
-131 IREQLL
+131 
-137 YIRLALRCFEA
+137 
-148 VTGLINVGKS
+148 
-158 EKLFLLGRNWFGKHG
+158 
-173 SVIWNMVLGCLMW
+173 
-186 IVRKEWNGHLFEDNS
+186 S

-280 VAKDPK
+280 
-286 PFLLID
+286 
-292 FSEYLSINVYVL
+292 YVL

-493 ERIAMESTNNADE
+493 ERIAMESTNKADE

-528 NSQKAIE
+528 NSQKATE

-566 AATGDQIEVDGVSDK
+566 ATGDQIEVDGVSDK
-581 FQKSKEASS
+581 FQKSKDASS

-601 IDDVEDQMTADH
+601 IDDVE
-613 SSLITAVTIDVLWK
+613 
-627 LSNSVLFGGG
+627 
-637 IACVAV
+637 
-643 VARNS
+643 
-648 TGEGLKTWLENT
+648 
-660 ILYSAA
+660 
-666 AMALAVRWALE
+666 
-677 LVLNMGCKQGLI
+677 
-689 EGKILTTDN
+689 
-698 FRKRR
+698 
-703 IIVLD
+703 
-708 WCYMCKRCGELVDH
+708 
-722 LLLHCPVAFESL
+722 
-734 SLVDGYLNNDEET
+734 VDGYLNNDEET

-894 GFEDMEQE
+894 GFEDMEPE

-914 ENGEDFDDY
+914 ENGEDFDDF
-923 NYDNGND
+923 NYDNGDD

>member
-51 ILDSVLI
+51 
-58 ANECLYSRL
+58 
-67 KSCVPSVICKLDIE
+67 
-81 KACELDS
+81 
-88 LFCLLGGMVFEE
+88 
-100 RWRRGSCHYYL
+100 
-111 LFSIGEWISCWVFGQ
+111 
-126 LMGFE
+126 
-131 IREQLL
+131 
-137 YIRLALRCFEA
+137 
-148 VTGLINVGKS
+148 
-158 EKLFLLGRNWFGKHG
+158 
-173 SVIWNMVLGCLMW
+173 
-186 IVRKEWNGHLFEDNS
+186 S

-421 IEELTKNA
+421 IEELTNNA

-528 NSQKAIE
+528 NSQKATE

-566 AATGDQIEVDGVSDK
+566 SATGDQIEVDGVSDK
-581 FQKSKEASS
+581 FQKSKDASS

-601 IDDVEDQMTADH
+601 IDDVE
-613 SSLITAVTIDVLWK
+613 
-627 LSNSVLFGGG
+627 
-637 IACVAV
+637 
-643 VARNS
+643 
-648 TGEGLKTWLENT
+648 
-660 ILYSAA
+660 
-666 AMALAVRWALE
+666 
-677 LVLNMGCKQGLI
+677 
-689 EGKILTTDN
+689 
-698 FRKRR
+698 
-703 IIVLD
+703 
-708 WCYMCKRCGELVDH
+708 
-722 LLLHCPVAFESL
+722 
-734 SLVDGYLNNDEET
+734 VDGYLNNDEET

-820 TAAEAAHQMLI
+820 TAAEATHQMLI

>member
-51 ILDSVLI
+51 
-58 ANECLYSRL
+58 
-67 KSCVPSVICKLDIE
+67 
-81 KACELDS
+81 
-88 LFCLLGGMVFEE
+88 
-100 RWRRGSCHYYL
+100 
-111 LFSIGEWISCWVFGQ
+111 
-126 LMGFE
+126 
-131 IREQLL
+131 
-137 YIRLALRCFEA
+137 
-148 VTGLINVGKS
+148 
-158 EKLFLLGRNWFGKHG
+158 
-173 SVIWNMVLGCLMW
+173 
-186 IVRKEWNGHLFEDNS
+186 S

-566 AATGDQIEVDGVSDK
+566 ATGDQIEVDGVSDK

-601 IDDVEDQMTADH
+601 IDDVE
-613 SSLITAVTIDVLWK
+613 
-627 LSNSVLFGGG
+627 
-637 IACVAV
+637 
-643 VARNS
+643 
-648 TGEGLKTWLENT
+648 
-660 ILYSAA
+660 
-666 AMALAVRWALE
+666 
-677 LVLNMGCKQGLI
+677 
-689 EGKILTTDN
+689 
-698 FRKRR
+698 
-703 IIVLD
+703 
-708 WCYMCKRCGELVDH
+708 
-722 LLLHCPVAFESL
+722 
-734 SLVDGYLNNDEET
+734 VDGYLNNDEET